1 MTLIVLFL
9 FGLYHTNVRSLF
21 QRLVLLLGELIDCFS
36 EALKTFREDRENSG
50 IQASWLNHGRAAQIV
65 LTHSPILN
73 SRAN

>member
-36 EALKTFREDRENSG
+36 EALKHSARIGRIRESKH
-50 IQASWLNHGRAAQIV
+50 HG
-65 LTHSPILN
+65 
-73 SRAN
+73 